1 MQPSAPSP
9 VLPSF
14 RVAQC
19 ALFLPGECSIS
30 THRDWL
36 RSGTA
41 AQVTYDRAVVLAAL
55 TFVKE
60 LRSSKGRALAP
71 EGSQLAAA
79 GGDPMAQVSPQN
91 LAERVLHVFA
101 ENNIPVHQ
109 PFALPGLRLQLDC
122 PGKPQTS
129 NPHNMVERET
139 QCFVAWQTGRLLLM
153 MS

>member
-1 MQPSAPSP
+1 MGQ
-9 VLPSF
+9 LC
-14 RVAQC
+14 AQG
-19 ALFLPGECSIS
+19 L
-30 THRDWL
+30 L
-36 RSGTA
+36 RSGA
-41 AQVTYDRAVVLAAL
+41 PVQVTYDRAVVLAAL

-71 EGSQLAAA
+71 EGAQLAPA

-122 PGKPQTS
+122 PGEPQGLG
-129 NPHNMVERET
+129 P
-139 QCFVAWQTGRLLLM
+139 
-153 MS
+153 